1 MTEEHLRSPGTMGDL
16 LVKRLAQRVE
26 QIEQE
31 MNKICQPMIL
41 VL

>member
-1 MTEEHLRSPGTMGDL
+1 MGDL